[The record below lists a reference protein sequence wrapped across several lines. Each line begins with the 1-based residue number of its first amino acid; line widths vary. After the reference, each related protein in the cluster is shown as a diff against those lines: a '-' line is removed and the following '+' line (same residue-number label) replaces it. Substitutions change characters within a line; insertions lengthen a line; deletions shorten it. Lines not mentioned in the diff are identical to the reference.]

1 MIPLLAKTTAEEI
14 PGISKEDVKS
24 IFSNV
29 EHLLPIN
36 KSLLDTVS
44 KKLDDWHE
52 NQLIGD
58 IFLKMAPFF
67 RIYSHYQNNYER
79 SGAILT
85 RCQANETFNQVTD
98 VRFCFFSFYS
108 SSFCYLF

>member
-1 MIPLLAKTTAEEI
+1 MKPLFERVGTDEGAINQI
-14 PGISKEDVKS
+14 PGVSKEDIKS

-36 KSLLDTVS
+36 NSLLDSIS
-44 KKLDDWHE
+44 KRVEDWHE

-67 RIYSHYQNNYER
+67 RIYSHYQNNYEK
-79 SGAILT
+79 SGITLT
-85 RCQANETFNQVTD
+85 RCQANELFQAVCD
-98 VRFCFFSFYS
+98 VS
-108 SSFCYLF
+108 